1 VNFFFARRAKPS
13 IFFYIWDRRENIL
26 NNGAQQKPLV
36 TLLRAMHLSAE
47 QFNEIEQGLST
58 VILKRLLAINSVHR

>member
-1 VNFFFARRAKPS
+1 
-13 IFFYIWDRRENIL
+13 L

-47 QFNEIEQGLST
+47 EFNEIDQGFMT
-58 VILKRLLAINSVHR
+58 VVLKRLLAINSVQK